1 MRRILAAYQFAVA
14 VGLAMLFIDMA
25 MAGASK
31 AGQAAWIIVVAGLL
45 SATFIWGYFA
55 YAIEEWGDFT
65 PQSWQ
70 YMAVFPL
77 AYMIIFF
84 AVTALSLLGEGS
96 INMAVWAA
104 FLASAGLILYTSR
117 NIPLHLSSGDPL
129 GDIMA
134 GVRLLPLALAAGLPG
149 FWLALA
155 AYEALRAAAR
165 RAWLMAIS
173 ITASILLATL
183 APWTI
188 STGSITGEASLQYTG
203 VEVLAWPGIIAWE
216 ELISRF
222 LLPAVGP
229 LANYMFVVLHVPSR
243 TLDALTLAP
252 AIVAVISMATRW
264 LTDVYR
270 KHGLVGSIAAH
281 AVYNGMISWVVGLV
295 YYPVTTI
302 ASLAALAGLYIYAWS
317 SGKL

>member
-25 MAGASK
+25 MAGVRG
-31 AGQAAWIIVVAGLL
+31 AGQAAWITVVAGLL
-45 SATFIWGYFA
+45 SATFIWGYLT

-77 AYMIIFF
+77 AYMVIFF
-84 AVTALSLLGEGS
+84 AATALSLFGEGAT
-96 INMAVWAA
+96 NMAVWAA
-104 FLASAGLILYTSR
+104 FLASAGLILYTAR
-117 NIPLHLSSGDPL
+117 GMPLHLSSGDPL
-129 GDIMA
+129 GDVLA
-134 GVRLLPLALAAGLPG
+134 GVKLLPLALAAGLPG
-149 FWLALA
+149 FWLVLP

-173 ITASILLATL
+173 IGASMLLAVL
-183 APWTI
+183 APWTA
-188 STGSITGEASLQYTG
+188 TGSIASLASLQYTG

-243 TLDALTLAP
+243 TLAALTLAP
-252 AIVAVISMATRW
+252 AIVAAISMATRW
-264 LTDVYR
+264 VTDVYR
-270 KHGLVGSIAAH
+270 RHGIIGAIAAH
-281 AVYNGMISWVVGLV
+281 AVYNGMISWVMGLV
-295 YYPVTTI
+295 YYPVTTA

-317 SGKL
+317 RGKL